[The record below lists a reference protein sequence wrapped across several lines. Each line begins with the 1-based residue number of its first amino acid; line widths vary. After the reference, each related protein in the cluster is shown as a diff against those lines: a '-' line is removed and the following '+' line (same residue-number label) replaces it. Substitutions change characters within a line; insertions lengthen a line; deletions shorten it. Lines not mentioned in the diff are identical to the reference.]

1 MRETVAVCDLPPPV
15 PVMVMVWVPV
25 LARELTVTVIFD
37 VPEPGAAIEAGLKL
51 TVAPE
56 IWLADKATAELK
68 PPETAVVMVEVPD
81 LPRATDSVVGDAL
94 RVKLALGAAVMVR
107 ETVVF
112 CVMLPLVPVTVMV
125 YVPVAA
131 PEATV
136 KVNCEVPAPV
146 MEVGLNAAVTLDGR
160 LDADSPIDA
169 SKPPETVVVMVE
181 VPELPWTTE
190 TDAGNAEMAKLGA
203 ETMPARVFEQAAPV
217 RTAPARGQIVAGDGR
232 IAVAAA
238 RDVMK
243 IGGIACAYTQCV
255 NGRVNEAEQRVAIEE
270 RLLIG
275 QSQVAGPHGRRKTGS
290 AIVVRRAGGL
300 VGADVKVKI
309 RFRRHVR
316 GIPIGLWIPVG
327 RGDHAGELLP
337 RRNRNVVRRNAAAAV
352 RPGGFRTP
360 GAARAAGRQIRAADR
375 RDIRIIRRVNMWILT
390 CTGRCRRPLETGSG
404 PAPRTS

>member
-1 MRETVAVCDLPPPV
+1 
-15 PVMVMVWVPV
+15 MVMVWVPV

-203 ETMPARVFEQAAPV
+203 ETMPARVF
-217 RTAPARGQIVAGDGR
+217 
-232 IAVAAA
+232 
-238 RDVMK
+238 
-243 IGGIACAYTQCV
+243 
-255 NGRVNEAEQRVAIEE
+255 
-270 RLLIG
+270 
-275 QSQVAGPHGRRKTGS
+275 S
-290 AIVVRRAGGL
+290 
-300 VGADVKVKI
+300 
-309 RFRRHVR
+309 
-316 GIPIGLWIPVG
+316 
-327 RGDHAGELLP
+327 
-337 RRNRNVVRRNAAAAV
+337 
-352 RPGGFRTP
+352 
-360 GAARAAGRQIRAADR
+360 
-375 RDIRIIRRVNMWILT
+375 
-390 CTGRCRRPLETGSG
+390 RPLPFGLPQPVAKS
-404 PAPRTS
+404 